1 MSAAPPRDE
10 QRARPFRAVGFMRGY
25 GHQVDAER
33 GKIDAALADTLR
45 GIDMHP
51 RLPDRAQSSVIAPTS
66 WITPVSLFT
75 CMTDTSTVSGRR
87 RSDALRLEDSVGIR
101 LKIRDAP
108 AAPLELLA
116 RIEHRLVLRARRD
129 DVPSGVPVVLC
140 RAENREVVGLGG
152 PGGEHD
158 ISGLRADRSRH
169 LRARRLDG
177 CARRSPYTWLADPGL
192 PNVPARVKHSAI
204 RAATSGAT
212 GVVAA

>member
-51 RLPDRAQSSVIAPTS
+51 RLPRSGAKLGDRADVLDHPGLVVHVHDRHQHGIGAH
-66 WITPVSLFT
+66 
-75 CMTDTSTVSGRR
+75 G

-152 PGGEHD
+152 
-158 ISGLRADRSRH
+158 
-169 LRARRLDG
+169 ARR
-177 CARRSPYTWLADPGL
+177 
-192 PNVPARVKHSAI
+192 
-204 RAATSGAT
+204 
-212 GVVAA
+212 